1 MVPGIGVAL
10 VFFTI
15 VFRVRP
21 VLQVG
26 SAITE
31 HRARAALACL
41 TIAEIH
47 AVGFLRGSDAERPA
61 MALPD
66 PHHRGLSK

>member
-1 MVPGIGVAL
+1 MVPGTGVAL
-10 VFFTI
+10 VYFASA
-15 VFRVRP
+15 FRARP

-31 HRARAALACL
+31 HRARAALARL
-41 TIAEIH
+41 TMAEIH
-47 AVGFLRGSDAERPA
+47 AVGFLGGSDAERPA